1 MTKKDFEL
9 IASVLRD
16 VRESYAET
24 WDQNLRRACDD
35 HARAFAERLLEAHP
49 RFQEGRFLTAA
60 GV

>member
-9 IASVLRD
+9 IAAVLRENVPEPGRPD
-16 VRESYAET
+16 ARILHRKIAE
-24 WDQNLRRACDD
+24 
-35 HARAFAERLLEAHP
+35 AFAEKLLATNP